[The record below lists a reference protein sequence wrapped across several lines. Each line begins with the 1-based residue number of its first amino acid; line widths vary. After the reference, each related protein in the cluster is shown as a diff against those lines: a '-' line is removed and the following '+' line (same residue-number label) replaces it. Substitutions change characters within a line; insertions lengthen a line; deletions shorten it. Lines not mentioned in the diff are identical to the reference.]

1 MTYMFI
7 FSALGTILATFLGAL
22 LVKILSKSKKEILNF
37 IQNLS
42 VGGIIALIFLELFL
56 EAIEHFQNG
65 IENQTLGAFY
75 TLLIVAGVGLFF
87 FLLHEGLHRLS
98 HHHEHDENDDD
109 ECVDHAHSTE
119 LFNNN
124 SILLASFIFLI
135 AIAVHNI
142 PEGLSLGIIFNTNS
156 NGIPLEGIIMSF
168 VLFIHNFLIG
178 FTMCNSFLKSNK
190 SFKFSLS
197 LTSLSSLPAFILAI
211 AGYFIS
217 TISIND
223 IYLGIIFAISTG
235 SLLYV
240 LFIELL
246 PQVFKEY
253 KSRFSFLYILLGI
266 LICGSLIFLGAH

>member
-211 AGYFIS
+211 VGYFIS

-266 LICGSLIFLGAH
+266 LICGSLIFLGAP